1 MKINNSNYT
10 LLKSDP
16 LAHLNI
22 EAAQLEH
29 KKTGAQ
35 LLILKNDDSNK
46 LFSINFRTIPN
57 DSTGVAHILEHSVLA
72 GSKNFPLKDP
82 FIQLSRTSLTTYLNA
97 WTYPDKTIY
106 PVASENDQDLYNLA
120 SVYLD
125 AVFFP
130 LLAKETLQQEGW
142 HYEFDE
148 KGKLIYKGVVFNEMK
163 GAMANIDSII
173 WHALNSAL
181 FPTNTYA
188 NNSGGKPENIPDLT
202 YEDFIKF
209 HQKYYHPTNA
219 KIVLYGDVD
228 IERELSQIDECLS
241 KFDRDESVLESIEPV
256 KPFAEPRKARE
267 PYPVQEGTDTD
278 HHAVIAWGLS
288 NPSLLE
294 RIVIE
299 IVTYLLLQTD
309 SSELRR
315 RLQSETSVK
324 EISSEGFEED
334 LLQPAFQIVAKGI
347 KEEDIPKFEQI
358 VLDELEKLTKSID
371 QELLEA
377 TVNRIEFRK
386 REGYER
392 GDTRAISYLHMVSM
406 LWNYDMDP
414 LARLYFLDELD
425 QIRKSPDLIKDAVK
439 KLIIDNPHRVLVD
452 LYPDT
457 DLQSEREKKE
467 AEKLMKIQAGMKPA
481 QLEKVKQEAE
491 KLKKIQDA
499 EEPPEL
505 IDTLPMLKVADLP
518 KEIKR
523 VEMEVV
529 NEDDTHTLLFH
540 PQQTNGII
548 ATDIFMDASHLDA
561 EELQYASLL
570 FQLLTRVSTEKYQ
583 YQELSKRLDTVL
595 GGIGT
600 EIFTTRHHKT
610 GERMVK
616 AALSYKYLPVTSD
629 LVPELIAQILLHS
642 KLDDAKRIREII
654 RENAQALEDSIV
666 ESGHNYAFLSMA
678 SRLSEEYLTMDLL
691 EGIQYIKFLKRLE
704 ASDDNDFMLS
714 LEKLNSVYTKVVN
727 QTGKLYNL
735 TTTKEL
741 RYIGLAN
748 IEAVRKE
755 FLSESRENVSRV
767 KFKLP
772 DSNAAFTLPVGVN
785 YVSSGFVLPSTHSFK
800 GYQFAINKIARS
812 QYLWEEIRVKG
823 GAYGSIIV
831 APVSIP
837 IVGFASYRDPNIQST
852 IDTYHNLSKFLTDKE
867 FADKDV
873 EGAIISGLAALDGYT
888 EPIMRGYN
896 SAVRYMTGLDDDRRQ
911 TLKDELLATTVD
923 NFREFGTI
931 VAESFSKDAPI
942 CIIGNE
948 EKINEVKE
956 IYKLEVSTV

>member
-10 LLKSDP
+10 LLKSDS
-16 LAHLNI
+16 LSHLNI
-22 EAAQLEH
+22 KAAQLEH

-106 PVASENDQDLYNLA
+106 PVASENDQDLYNLV

-130 LLAKETLQQEGW
+130 LVAKETLQQEGW

-163 GAMANIDSII
+163 GAMANIDNII
-173 WHALNSAL
+173 WRALNSAL

-188 NNSGGKPENIPDLT
+188 NNSGGQPENIPDLT

-209 HQKYYHPTNA
+209 HKKYYHPTNA

-414 LARLYFLDELD
+414 LARLYFIDELD
-425 QIRKSPDLIKDAVK
+425 QIRKSPDLIKDTIK

-481 QLEKVKQEAE
+481 QLDKIKQEAE

-505 IDTLPMLKVADLP
+505 IDTLPMLRVADLP
-518 KEIKR
+518 KEVKR

-529 NEDDTHTLLFH
+529 TEDDTHTLLFH
-540 PQQTNGII
+540 PQQINGII
-548 ATDIFMDASHLDA
+548 ATDIFMDVSHLDA

-600 EIFTTRHHKT
+600 EVFTTRHHKT
-610 GERMVK
+610 GERMVR
-616 AALSYKYLPVTSD
+616 AALSYKYLPATSD
-629 LVPELIAQILLHS
+629 LVPELISQILLHS

-666 ESGHNYAFLSMA
+666 EAGHNYAFLSMA

-691 EGIQYIKFLKRLE
+691 EGIQYIKFLKWLE
-704 ASDDNDFMLS
+704 ASDDNQFMQS
-714 LEKLNSVYTKVVN
+714 LEKLNRVYTKVVN
-727 QTGKLYNL
+727 QTGMLYNL

-741 RYIGLAN
+741 RDSGLAN
-748 IEAVRKE
+748 LEAVRKE
-755 FLSESRENVSRV
+755 FLSESGDNVSRV

-772 DSNAAFTLPVGVN
+772 DSNAALTLPVGVN
-785 YVSSGFVLPSTHSFK
+785 YVSSGFALPSTYSFK
-800 GYQFAINKIARS
+800 GYQFAINKIVRS

-837 IVGFASYRDPNIQST
+837 IVGFSSYRDPNIQST

-873 EGAIISGLAALDGYT
+873 EGAIISGLAALDEYT

-923 NFREFGTI
+923 DFREFGT
-931 VAESFSKDAPI
+931 VVEEGFSKDAPI

>member
-10 LLKSDP
+10 LLKSDS
-16 LAHLNI
+16 LSHLNI
-22 EAAQLEH
+22 KAAQLEH

-106 PVASENDQDLYNLA
+106 PVASENDQDLYNLV

-163 GAMANIDSII
+163 GAMANIDNII
-173 WHALNSAL
+173 WRALNSAL

-188 NNSGGKPENIPDLT
+188 NNSGGQPENIPDLT

-209 HQKYYHPTNA
+209 HKKYYHPTNA

-294 RIVIE
+294 MIVIE

-414 LARLYFLDELD
+414 LARLYFIDELD
-425 QIRKSPDLIKDAVK
+425 QIRKSPDLIKDTIK

-481 QLEKVKQEAE
+481 QLDKIKQEAE

-505 IDTLPMLKVADLP
+505 IDTLPMLRVADLP
-518 KEIKR
+518 KEVKR

-529 NEDDTHTLLFH
+529 TEDDTHTLLFH
-540 PQQTNGII
+540 PQQINGII
-548 ATDIFMDASHLDA
+548 ATDIFMDVSHLDA

-600 EIFTTRHHKT
+600 EVFTTRHHKT
-610 GERMVK
+610 GERMVR
-616 AALSYKYLPVTSD
+616 AALSYKYLPATSD
-629 LVPELIAQILLHS
+629 LVPELISQILLHS

-666 ESGHNYAFLSMA
+666 EAGHNYAFLSMA

-691 EGIQYIKFLKRLE
+691 EGIQYIKFLKWLE
-704 ASDDNDFMLS
+704 ASDDNQFMVS

-727 QTGKLYNL
+727 QAGKLYNL

-741 RYIGLAN
+741 RDIGIAN

-755 FLSESRENVSRV
+755 FISESRQNVSTV

-772 DSNAAFTLPVGVN
+772 NSNAAFTLPVGVN
-785 YVSSGFVLPSTHSFK
+785 YVSSGFALPSTYSFK
-800 GYQFAINKIARS
+800 GYQFAINKIVRS

-867 FADKDV
+867 FSYKDV

-888 EPIMRGYN
+888 EPIARGYN

-911 TLKDELLATTVD
+911 ALKDELLATTVD
-923 NFREFGTI
+923 DFREFGT
-931 VAESFSKDAPI
+931 VVEEGFSKDAPI
-942 CIIGNE
+942 CIISNE

-956 IYKLEVSTV
+956 LYKLEISTV